1 MEIEIFRPGTT
12 RFRYFSSRV
21 IKLLGVIL
29 GFSLL
34 LYHRANGDGSQM
46 DQYMS
51 GLCYTV
57 LSYILR
63 DMFYNDA
70 REQKR

>member
-1 MEIEIFRPGTT
+1 
-12 RFRYFSSRV
+12 
-21 IKLLGVIL
+21 
-29 GFSLL
+29 
-34 LYHRANGDGSQM
+34 M